1 MSLFDT
7 LSQGLEQKDEKIA
20 GVVVGTVTN
29 NQDPEGLGRVKVN
42 LTIREDNSETNWAP
56 VATMM
61 AGPGTGSLF
70 IPEVGDKV
78 LVAFLLGDPEE
89 PYVIGTLWDSQ
100 NTPPPG
106 DDSGF
111 QTNNVRKIVSR
122 KGHELRFD
130 DSTLLS
136 GVTLSSRM
144 GMKVH
149 FSDILGTLTISS
161 GFNKISM
168 NEFTNTIEIF
178 SPLHI
183 NIWSGFN
190 TCISLS
196 SAGVGI
202 YAPNVSI
209 NAGQVSI
216 RSGVTGIQGAT
227 GVLING
233 GIVKIN

>member
-42 LTIREDNSETNWAP
+42 LTIREDNSETDWAP

-89 PYVIGTLWDSQ
+89 PYVIGMLWDSE

-106 DDSGF
+106 DDSGL

-130 DSTLLS
+130 DSSILS
-136 GVTLSSRM
+136 GVTLSSRS

-149 FSDILGTLTISS
+149 FSDIMGTLTISS
-161 GFNKISM
+161 GLTSIKM
-168 NEFTNTIEIF
+168 NEFTNTVEIF
-178 SPLHI
+178 SPLRI
-183 NIWSGFN
+183 NICSGFN

-196 SAGVGI
+196 NAGVGI
-202 YAPNVSI
+202 FAPNVLI
-209 NAGQVSI
+209 KATNVAAVS
-216 RSGVTGIQGAT
+216 GNT
-227 GVLING
+227 GVLIKG
-233 GIVKIN
+233 SAVKIN

>member
-7 LSQGLEQKDEKIA
+7 LTQGLEEKDEKIS

-29 NQDPEGLGRVKVN
+29 NQDPEGLGRVKVS
-42 LTIREDNSETNWAP
+42 LTIREDNSETDWAP

-61 AGPGTGSLF
+61 AGPGIGSLF

-89 PYVIGTLWDSQ
+89 PYVIGMLWDRE

-106 DDSGF
+106 DDTGF

-144 GMKVH
+144 GMQVH
-149 FSDILGTLTISS
+149 FSDILGMITISA
-161 GFNKISM
+161 GLNAIYI
-168 NEFTNTIEIF
+168 NEFLN
-178 SPLHI
+178 
-183 NIWSGFN
+183 
-190 TCISLS
+190 CID
-196 SAGVGI
+196 I
-202 YAPNVSI
+202 IAPNNITLWGGLTSFI
-209 NAGQVSI
+209 NMS
-216 RSGVTGIQGAT
+216 RSGVQIVAPKVDVVTGKFSVKSLMTDVKSGFVNI
-227 GVLING
+227 G
-233 GIVKIN
+233 GLLVKIN